1 MDEEE
6 RAGVRATVSS
16 PWPGFHSDAE
26 LLDKI
31 RSEVESQVRKT
42 VSADPPS
49 APGLEKH
56 LRILASAD
64 ARPQQEADIVV
75 HGLETEEVN
84 AVRRVLLTDTRFLGV
99 DVVKISQNSSLVVD
113 ELLAHRIAH
122 VPLRAPR
129 SIVDRDGAV
138 VQLVLRAAHE
148 GQVPGVLDVMS
159 DRLLSSDP
167 RVTPQPGMRILRL
180 QPGQSVDVV
189 AFARPGTA
197 REHTKWRAVH
207 TAVVRP
213 AGGVGTA
220 SDATGGERGVLLR
233 VGTNW
238 QADAVEAATEAVRE
252 VRRRLAL
259 AMEDVRQP
267 GGPRVV
273 GADPEVD
280 EGAANV
286 QIGGAY
292 A

>member
-6 RAGVRATVSS
+6 RADVRATVSS
-16 PWPGFHSDAE
+16 PWPGFRSDAK
-26 LLDKI
+26 LLEKI
-31 RSEVESQVRKT
+31 RAAVASQVRKT
-42 VSADPPS
+42 VNADPLS

-75 HGLETEEVN
+75 RGLETEEVN

-129 SIVDRDGAV
+129 SVVDRDDAV

-148 GQVPGVLDVMS
+148 GQVSGVMDVMS

-180 QPGQSVDVV
+180 QPGQSVDVA

-213 AGGVGTA
+213 VCGGA
-220 SDATGGERGVLLR
+220 AATGPECGGVLLR

-238 QADAVEAATEAVRE
+238 QADAVEAAAEAVRE
-252 VRRRLAL
+252 VRRRIAL
-259 AMEDVRQP
+259 AMEDVRRP